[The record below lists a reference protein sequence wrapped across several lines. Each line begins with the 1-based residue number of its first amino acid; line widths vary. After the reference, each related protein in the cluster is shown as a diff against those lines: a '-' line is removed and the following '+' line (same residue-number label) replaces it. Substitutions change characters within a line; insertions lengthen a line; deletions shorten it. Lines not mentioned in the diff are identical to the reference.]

1 MGHYHSTQVYLETDE
16 ILSEISTDE
25 LIDELRKRRE
35 DYNTVEVDGDEMRE
49 VLQKL
54 YDKRRCGKDYQAE
67 LDQLIYG
74 ILGRII

>member
-1 MGHYHSTQVYLETDE
+1 MGHYFSTDVYLDTDE
-16 ILSEISTDE
+16 IMSQIDTDD

-35 DYNTVEVDGDEMRE
+35 DYNTSEVDGDDMRE
-49 VLQKL
+49 ILRKI
-54 YDKRRCGKDYQAE
+54 YENRRIGKDYQNE